1 MDHSQSTPNPRKNK
15 HLSLTERVKI
25 ELLSNEGKTPY
36 AIAKRLDRPINTI
49 LNELKRGKVDQIKQ
63 GKHVRCYYADT
74 GQDQY
79 EKNRKNSCRTFKL
92 LEAIE
97 FVNYVEGQMIE
108 DKWSVDAAVGKAKL
122 SGKFKSSVCTRT
134 FYNYI
139 DMGLMR
145 IRNIDLPLKV
155 RRSEKG
161 TRIKANKRI
170 LGDSIEIRPAH
181 IDERQE
187 FGHWEID
194 TVIGSKAKDDESL
207 LTIVERVT
215 RNTLIRKIPGK
226 TAEAVMKEMER
237 IREEFGSLFNQIF
250 KTITSDN
257 GSEFAFLSDLKN
269 EGIGVYYTHPY
280 SSFERGTNEN
290 HNGLLRRFIPKGKRI
305 SSYSREAI
313 ERIEEWCNSLPR
325 KILGYRTPE
334 ELFEA
339 QLDLIYAL

>member
-1 MDHSQSTPNPRKNK
+1 
-15 HLSLTERVKI
+15 
-25 ELLSNEGKTPY
+25 
-36 AIAKRLDRPINTI
+36 
-49 LNELKRGKVDQIKQ
+49 
-63 GKHVRCYYADT
+63 
-74 GQDQY
+74 
-79 EKNRKNSCRTFKL
+79 
-92 LEAIE
+92 
-97 FVNYVEGQMIE
+97 
-108 DKWSVDAAVGKAKL
+108 
-122 SGKFKSSVCTRT
+122 
-134 FYNYI
+134 
-139 DMGLMR
+139 
-145 IRNIDLPLKV
+145 
-155 RRSEKG
+155 
-161 TRIKANKRI
+161 
-170 LGDSIEIRPAH
+170 
-181 IDERQE
+181 
-187 FGHWEID
+187 
-194 TVIGSKAKDDESL
+194 
-207 LTIVERVT
+207 
-215 RNTLIRKIPGK
+215 
-226 TAEAVMKEMER
+226 MKEMER